1 MTRRDDTKLVRE
13 CLRGNVKAFEELVD
27 KYQKP
32 VFNIVYRMCHNHEDA
47 RDLTQGVFLRAYER
61 LKSFNPDYKFFSW
74 IYRIAINESLNYLD
88 KTKSMNEIPTTYQTQ
103 DRSPEEVLEKME
115 LDENIQQ
122 ALLKIDEKYRAL
134 IILKHFQNCSYQQ
147 IAQIIDMPEK
157 TVKSRLYIARQQ
169 LGKILLQ
176 KGIS

>member
-1 MTRRDDTKLVRE
+1 
-13 CLRGNVKAFEELVD
+13 
-27 KYQKP
+27 
-32 VFNIVYRMCHNHEDA
+32 
-47 RDLTQGVFLRAYER
+47 
-61 LKSFNPDYKFFSW
+61 
-74 IYRIAINESLNYLD
+74 
-88 KTKSMNEIPTTYQTQ
+88 MNEIPETYQTK
-103 DRSPEEVLEKME
+103 DSAPDEVLEKME
-115 LDENIQQ
+115 LNENIQQ

-169 LGKILLQ
+169 LGKVLLQ